1 MAIVFKAGVGYDP
14 AENDRG
20 LPRTGR
26 DPVSAAAR
34 SVDGTAVS
42 AVILAVGIALAGWFM
57 GHGFVRGR
65 TASRY
70 VEVKGLAERE
80 VAADLAL
87 WPLRFVTTG
96 DDLAVAQAE
105 ITRDTREVYA
115 FLAKHGIDTAA
126 VQLLALE
133 VSDANANRFQGER
146 GGTRFVIQQTVM
158 VRSDKPQVVLAAS
171 QRVSELVRAGV
182 ILSSSGEYG
191 IGGPTFVFTKLNQLK
206 PAMVKEATANARA
219 AAAQF
224 AADSRTALG
233 DIRYAN
239 QGVFVILPRDQAP
252 GVNEGGQVQKIV
264 RVVSTVQYLLE

>member
-1 MAIVFKAGVGYDP
+1 M
-14 AENDRG
+14 
-20 LPRTGR
+20 T
-26 DPVSAAAR
+26 AATR
-34 SVDGTAVS
+34 SVDWTTLPAV
-42 AVILAVGIALAGWFM
+42 VLAVGVALGGWFV
-57 GHGFVRGR
+57 GHGFLKGR

-87 WPLRFVTTG
+87 WPLRFVSTG

-105 ITRDTREVYA
+105 ITKDTRAVYT
-115 FLAKHGIDTAA
+115 FLARHGIDTAA

-133 VSDANANRFQGER
+133 VSDAQANRFQSER

-158 VRSDKPQVVLAAS
+158 VRSGKPQVVLAAS
-171 QRVSELVRAGV
+171 QRVSELVTAGV

-206 PAMVKEATANARA
+206 PAMVAEATANARA
-219 AAAQF
+219 AAQQF
-224 AADSRTALG
+224 AADSRTTLG

-252 GVNEGGQVQKIV
+252 GVNEGGQLQKIV

>member
-1 MAIVFKAGVGYDP
+1 MTAGVRSLDRLTLP
-14 AENDRG
+14 AA
-20 LPRTGR
+20 L
-26 DPVSAAAR
+26 V
-34 SVDGTAVS
+34 AVG
-42 AVILAVGIALAGWFM
+42 LAVGGWFV
-57 GHGFVRGR
+57 GHGFLRGR
-65 TASRY
+65 TAARY

-96 DDLAVAQAE
+96 NDLAVAQAE
-105 ITRDTREVYA
+105 ISRDTREVYG
-115 FLAKHGIDTAA
+115 FLARHGVDTTG

-133 VSDANANRFQGER
+133 VSDAEANRFQGDR

-171 QRVSELVRAGV
+171 QRVSELVKGGV

-191 IGGPTFVFTKLNQLK
+191 IGGPTFVFTQLNQLK
-206 PAMVKEATANARA
+206 PAMVAEATANARA
-219 AAAQF
+219 AAQQF
-224 AADSRTALG
+224 AADSRTTLG

-252 GVNEGGQVQKIV
+252 GVNEGGQLQKTV

>member
-1 MAIVFKAGVGYDP
+1 MTA
-14 AENDRG
+14 G
-20 LPRTGR
+20 LPSLDRLTL
-26 DPVSAAAR
+26 P
-34 SVDGTAVS
+34 AVLV
-42 AVILAVGIALAGWFM
+42 AVGLAVAGWFV
-57 GHGFVRGR
+57 GHGFLRGR
-65 TASRY
+65 TAARY

-96 DDLAVAQAE
+96 NDLAVAQAE
-105 ITRDTREVYA
+105 ITRDTREVYS
-115 FLAKHGIDTAA
+115 FLARHGVDTAG

-133 VSDANANRFQGER
+133 VSDAEANRLPGER

-171 QRVSELVRAGV
+171 QRVSELVKAGV

-206 PAMVKEATANARA
+206 PAMVAEATGNARGA
-219 AAAQF
+219 AQQF
-224 AADSRTALG
+224 AADSRTTLG

-252 GVNEGGQVQKIV
+252 GVNEGGQLQKIV

>member
-1 MAIVFKAGVGYDP
+1 VSGPRPFDRSTIP
-14 AENDRG
+14 A
-20 LPRTGR
+20 L
-26 DPVSAAAR
+26 V
-34 SVDGTAVS
+34 
-42 AVILAVGIALAGWFM
+42 LALSIALAGWFI
-57 GHGFVRGR
+57 GHGFMRGR
-65 TASRY
+65 TAARF

-96 DDLAVAQAE
+96 NDLSVAQAE
-105 ITRDTREVYA
+105 ITRDTREVYS
-115 FLAKHGIDTAA
+115 FLGRHGIDTAG

-133 VSDANANRFQGER
+133 VSDAEANRFQGER

-191 IGGPTFVFTKLNQLK
+191 IGGPTFVYTRLNELK
-206 PAMVKEATANARA
+206 PPMVAQATANARA
-219 AAAQF
+219 AAEQF
-224 AADSRTALG
+224 AADSRTELG

-239 QGVFVILPRDQAP
+239 QGIFVILPRDQAP
-252 GVNEGGQVQKIV
+252 GVTEGGQLQKIV

>member
-1 MAIVFKAGVGYDP
+1 V
-14 AENDRG
+14 
-20 LPRTGR
+20 T
-26 DPVSAAAR
+26 R
-34 SVDGTAVS
+34 SFDGTAFGALV
-42 AVILAVGIALAGWFM
+42 LAAGIALGGWFV
-57 GHGFVRGR
+57 GHGFLRGR
-65 TASRY
+65 TAARF

-224 AADSRTALG
+224 AADSRTNLG

-252 GVNEGGQVQKIV
+252 GVNEGGQLQKIV

>member
-1 MAIVFKAGVGYDP
+1 MKTFDRP
-14 AENDRG
+14 A
-20 LPRTGR
+20 LP
-26 DPVSAAAR
+26 AL
-34 SVDGTAVS
+34 
-42 AVILAVGIALAGWFM
+42 ILAVGLALGGWFV

-65 TASRY
+65 SASRH

-87 WPLRFVTTG
+87 WPFRFVSTG

-105 ITRDTREVYA
+105 ITRDTREVYS
-115 FLAKHGIDTAA
+115 FLARHGIDTAA

-133 VSDANANRFQGER
+133 VSDAHANRFQSER

-206 PAMVKEATANARA
+206 PAMVAEATSNARA
-219 AAAQF
+219 AAQQF
-224 AADSRTALG
+224 AADSRTTLG

-239 QGVFVILPRDQAP
+239 QGLFVILPRDQAP
-252 GVNEGGQVQKIV
+252 GVNEGGQLQKIV

>member
-1 MAIVFKAGVGYDP
+1 MNNA
-14 AENDRG
+14 
-20 LPRTGR
+20 L
-26 DPVSAAAR
+26 SAA
-34 SVDGTAVS
+34 V
-42 AVILAVGIALAGWFM
+42 LAVGLALGGWFV
-57 GHGFVRGR
+57 GHGFARGR

-70 VEVKGLAERE
+70 VEVKGLAERQ

-87 WPLRFVTTG
+87 WPLRFVSTG
-96 DDLAVAQAE
+96 NDLAVAQTE
-105 ITRDTREVYA
+105 ITKDTRAVYS
-115 FLAKHGIDTAA
+115 FLARHGIDTAA

-133 VSDANANRFQGER
+133 VSDAEANRFQSER

-171 QRVSELVRAGV
+171 QRVSELVTAGV

-191 IGGPTFVFTKLNQLK
+191 VGGPTFVFTKLNQLK
-206 PAMVKEATANARA
+206 PAMVAEATANARA
-219 AAAQF
+219 AAQQF

-233 DIRYAN
+233 EIRYAN

-252 GVNEGGQVQKIV
+252 GVNEGGQLQKIV